1 MRLLKTKWFKGVSAI
16 LCLFVLLALSLLPPT
31 ENTVFG
37 QFPTVSIPTVTS
49 SPRGAYIR
57 VILTTTEYDPINV
70 RSGPSSTYELVGVML
85 VGQEAPALGYY
96 GQYIQIEYPGGPGG
110 KGWVFSNNVEIIG
123 GPLPMLEPPP
133 TATPAVTK
141 TIDPTLAAQFIITAQ
156 PSRLPT
162 FTEPPALSLPTYQV
176 ETGSTAPGGIPMGLV
191 IVILAGLGIFLSLIA
206 ILRRG

>member
-1 MRLLKTKWFKGVSAI
+1 MRLVKTAWFKGVFAI
-16 LCLFVLLALSLLPPT
+16 ICLVGLMALSLLPALEKP
-31 ENTVFG
+31 VFG

-57 VILTTTEYDPINV
+57 VILTTTEYEPINV

-96 GQYIQIEYPGGPGG
+96 DQYVQIEYPGGPGG

-123 GPLPMLEPPP
+123 GPIPMLEPPP

-176 ETGSTAPGGIPMGLV
+176 DTGNTAPGGVPLGLV
-191 IVILAGLGIFLSLIA
+191 IVILAGLGVFLTLIA